1 MGAYWNFLEILII
14 KNMSR
19 FLILT
24 FGILLVL
31 CSCKKADYQKI
42 TDDPELYRVTEKKL
56 NDIILENNFPP
67 VIASRNYAYAN
78 IAAYEVISARDPKK
92 FRSLAGQIKHLTAI
106 PKPAPGVEIDYPFA
120 SLLAFCYVGNAVTFP
135 EGSMDEYVD
144 ALKQKA
150 KDAGMPAGV
159 LDSSVSYSNVVAKH
173 IMKWSKTDHYAQTRS
188 ASKYTVTKKDGLWIP
203 TPPMYSQALEPH
215 WGEIRPLVLDSA
227 SQAAPPP
234 PPLFDMK
241 DKNSQFYKD
250 VLDVKSI
257 GANLTA
263 EQKHIAD
270 FWDDNAFKLNVVGHA
285 TFGTKKFSPGGHWMN
300 IVGIASA
307 TCKADFSSTVCAYT
321 ETSIALFD
329 AFINCWY
336 FKYKYNLVRPETII
350 TKYLDPDWK
359 TYIQTP
365 SFPEYVS
372 GHAVI
377 SAAAA
382 EILTDHFGDNFAY
395 RDTSESEFGIAP
407 RNFRSFREA
416 AKEAGISRV
425 YGGIHYKNSCL
436 IGTQE
441 GRQVGQLV
449 LNKLKMKVK

>member
-1 MGAYWNFLEILII
+1 MNRFLFLII
-14 KNMSR
+14 GS
-19 FLILT
+19 
-24 FGILLVL
+24 ILLFG
-31 CSCKKADYQKI
+31 SCKKPDYQKI
-42 TDDPELYRVTEKKL
+42 IDNPELYRVTEKKL

-78 IAAYEVISARDPKK
+78 IAAYEVISAGDSKK
-92 FRSLAGQIKHLTAI
+92 FRSLAGQIKHLPVI
-106 PKPAPGVEIDYPFA
+106 PVPSTGAKIDYPFA
-120 SLLAFCYVGNAVTFP
+120 ALLAFCYVGNAVTFP

-150 KDAGMPAGV
+150 KDAGMPADV
-159 LDSSVSYSNVVAKH
+159 FDCSVNYSNVVAKH
-173 IMKWSKTDHYAQTRS
+173 IMKWSKTDHYAQTRFS
-188 ASKYTVTKKDGLWIP
+188 SKFTVTKKDGRWIP

-215 WGEIRPLVLDSA
+215 WGEIRPLTLDSA
-227 SQAAPPP
+227 SQVAPPS
-234 PPLFDMK
+234 PPLFSMS

-250 VLDVKSI
+250 VLDVKI
-257 GANLTA
+257 LGANLTK
-263 EQKHIAD
+263 EERQIAD

-300 IVGIASA
+300 IVGIASE
-307 TCKADFSSTVCAYT
+307 TCKADFNSTVCAYT

-329 AFINCWY
+329 AFINCWH
-336 FKYKYNLVRPETII
+336 FKYKYNLVRPETVI

-382 EILTDHFGDNFAY
+382 EILTYQFGDNFAY

-407 RNFRSFREA
+407 RSFRSFREA
-416 AKEAGISRV
+416 AREAGISRV
-425 YGGIHYKNSCL
+425 YGGIHFKNSC
-436 IGTQE
+436 IVGTLE

-449 LNKLKMKVK
+449 LKKLQMKIKKNNM

>member
-1 MGAYWNFLEILII
+1 MN
-14 KNMSR
+14 R
-19 FLILT
+19 FLFWVSGTIIL
-24 FGILLVL
+24 FS
-31 CSCKKADYQKI
+31 SCKKPDYQKVI
-42 TDDPELYRVTEKKL
+42 DDPELYRVTEKKL
-56 NDIILENNFPP
+56 NDIVLENNFPP

-78 IAAYEVISARDPKK
+78 IAAYEVVSAQDPKK
-92 FRSLAGQIKHLTAI
+92 FRSLAGQIRHLPVA

-120 SLLAFCYVGNAVTFP
+120 ALLAFCYVGNAVTFP
-135 EGSMDEYVD
+135 EGSMIEYVD
-144 ALKQKA
+144 SLKQRA
-150 KDAGMPAGV
+150 KDAGMPSDV
-159 LDSSVSYSNVVAKH
+159 FENSVNYSNVVAKH
-173 IMKWSKTDHYAQTRS
+173 IMKWSKTDNYAQTRS
-188 ASKYTVTKKDGLWIP
+188 ASKYTVTKKEGRWIP

-215 WGEIRPLVLDSA
+215 WGEIRPLILDSA
-227 SQAAPPP
+227 AQVAPPP
-234 PPLFDMK
+234 PPLFDMT
-241 DKNSQFYKD
+241 DKNSPFYKD
-250 VLDVKSI
+250 VINVESI
-257 GANLTA
+257 GANLTT
-263 EQKHIAD
+263 EQKEIAD

-300 IVGIASA
+300 IVGIASE

-336 FKYKYNLVRPETII
+336 FKYKYNLVRPETVI

-382 EILTDHFGDNFAY
+382 EILTSQFGDNFAY
-395 RDTSESEFGIAP
+395 RDTSESEFGLAP
-407 RNFRSFREA
+407 RSFKSFREA
-416 AKEAGISRV
+416 AREAGISRV
-425 YGGIHYKNSCL
+425 YGGIHFKNSCEV
-436 IGTQE
+436 GTQE

-449 LNKLKMKVK
+449 LSKLQMKIKKK

>member
-1 MGAYWNFLEILII
+1 MN
-14 KNMSR
+14 R
-19 FLILT
+19 FLLWLSGII
-24 FGILLVL
+24 ILLS
-31 CSCKKADYQKI
+31 SCQKTDYQKI
-42 TDDPELYRVTEKKL
+42 TDNPELYRITEKKL

-78 IAAYEVISARDPKK
+78 IAAYEVISAQDPKK
-92 FRSLAGQIKHLTAI
+92 FRSLAGQIRHLTAT

-144 ALKQKA
+144 ALKKKA
-150 KDAGMPAGV
+150 KDGGMPSDV
-159 LDSSVSYSNVVAKH
+159 FEHSVNYSDVVAKH

-188 ASKYTVTKKDGLWIP
+188 ANKYTVTKKEGRWVP

-215 WGEIRPLVLDSA
+215 WGEIRPLILDSA
-227 SQAAPPP
+227 SQVAPPR

-241 DKNSQFYKD
+241 DINSQFYKD

-257 GANLTA
+257 GTNLTK

-300 IVGIASA
+300 IAGIASE
-307 TCKADFSSTVCAYT
+307 TCKADFSSTVCAYA

-336 FKYKYNLVRPETII
+336 FKYKYNLVRPETVI

-382 EILTDHFGDNFAY
+382 EILTNQFGDNFAY
-395 RDTSESEFGIAP
+395 RDTSETEFGIAP
-407 RNFRSFREA
+407 RSFRSFREA
-416 AKEAGISRV
+416 AMEAGISRV
-425 YGGIHYKNSCL
+425 YGGIHFKNSC
-436 IGTQE
+436 IVGTEE
-441 GRQVGQLV
+441 GKQVGQLV
-449 LNKLKMKVK
+449 LNRLHMKIKLHEK

>member
-1 MGAYWNFLEILII
+1 MNSFLLWLSGII
-14 KNMSR
+14 
-19 FLILT
+19 
-24 FGILLVL
+24 ILLS
-31 CSCKKADYQKI
+31 SCKKTDYQSL
-42 TDDPELYRVTEKKL
+42 TDNPELYRITEKKL

-78 IAAYEVISARDPKK
+78 IAAYEVISAQDPKK
-92 FRSLAGQIKHLTAI
+92 FRSLAGQIRHLTAT
-106 PKPAPGVEIDYPFA
+106 PKPVPGVEIDYPFA

-144 ALKQKA
+144 ALKKKA
-150 KDAGMPAGV
+150 KDGGMPSDV
-159 LDSSVSYSNVVAKH
+159 FEHSVNYSDVVAKH

-188 ASKYTVTKKDGLWIP
+188 ANKYTVTKKEGRWVP

-215 WGEIRPLVLDSA
+215 WGEIRPLILDSA
-227 SQAAPPP
+227 SRVAPPP

-241 DKNSQFYKD
+241 DINSQFYKD
-250 VLDVKSI
+250 VLDVKST
-257 GANLTA
+257 GTNLTK

-300 IVGIASA
+300 IAGIASE
-307 TCKADFSSTVCAYT
+307 TCKADFSSTVCAYA

-336 FKYKYNLVRPETII
+336 FKYKYNLVRPETVI

-382 EILTDHFGDNFAY
+382 EILTDQFGDNFAY
-395 RDTSESEFGIAP
+395 RDTSETEFGIAP
-407 RNFRSFREA
+407 RSFKSFREA
-416 AKEAGISRV
+416 AMEAGISRV
-425 YGGIHYKNSCL
+425 YGGIHFKNSC
-436 IGTQE
+436 IVGTEE
-441 GRQVGQLV
+441 GKQVGQLV
-449 LNKLKMKVK
+449 LNRLHMKIKLREK

>member
-1 MGAYWNFLEILII
+1 MN
-14 KNMSR
+14 R
-19 FLILT
+19 FLLWLSGII
-24 FGILLVL
+24 ILLS
-31 CSCKKADYQKI
+31 SCKKTDYQRI
-42 TDDPELYRVTEKKL
+42 TDNPELYRVTEKKL

-78 IAAYEVISARDPKK
+78 IAAYEVISAQDPKK
-92 FRSLAGQIKHLTAI
+92 FRSLAGQIRHLTAT

-144 ALKQKA
+144 ALKKKA
-150 KDAGMPAGV
+150 KDGGMPSDV
-159 LDSSVSYSNVVAKH
+159 FEHSVNYSDVVAKH

-188 ASKYTVTKKDGLWIP
+188 ANKYTVTKKEGRWVP

-215 WGEIRPLVLDSA
+215 WGEIRPLILDSA
-227 SQAAPPP
+227 SQVAPPP

-241 DKNSQFYKD
+241 DINNQFYKD

-257 GANLTA
+257 GANLTK

-300 IVGIASA
+300 IAGIASER
-307 TCKADFSSTVCAYT
+307 CKADFSSTVCAYA

-336 FKYKYNLVRPETII
+336 FKYKYNLVRPETVI

-382 EILTDHFGDNFAY
+382 EILTDQFGDNFAY
-395 RDTSESEFGIAP
+395 RDTSETEFGIAP
-407 RNFRSFREA
+407 RSFKSFREA
-416 AKEAGISRV
+416 AMEAGISRV
-425 YGGIHYKNSCL
+425 YGGIHFKNSC
-436 IGTQE
+436 IVGTQE
-441 GRQVGQLV
+441 GKQVGQLV
-449 LNKLKMKVK
+449 LNRLHMKIKLHEKEFVSQ

>member
-1 MGAYWNFLEILII
+1 MN
-14 KNMSR
+14 R
-19 FLILT
+19 FLLWLSGII
-24 FGILLVL
+24 ILLS
-31 CSCKKADYQKI
+31 SCQKTDYQRI
-42 TDDPELYRVTEKKL
+42 TDNPELYRITEKKL

-78 IAAYEVISARDPKK
+78 IAAYEVISAQDPKK
-92 FRSLAGQIKHLTAI
+92 FRSLAGQIRHLTAT

-144 ALKQKA
+144 ALKKKA
-150 KDAGMPAGV
+150 KDGGMPSDV
-159 LDSSVSYSNVVAKH
+159 FEHSVDYSNEVAKH

-188 ASKYTVTKKDGLWIP
+188 ANKYTVTKKEGRWVP

-215 WGEIRPLVLDSA
+215 WGEIRPLILDSA
-227 SQAAPPP
+227 SQVAPPP

-241 DKNSQFYKD
+241 DINSQFYKD
-250 VLDVKSI
+250 VLDVKFI
-257 GANLTA
+257 GTNLTK

-300 IVGIASA
+300 IVGIASE
-307 TCKADFSSTVCAYT
+307 TCKADFSSTVCAYA

-336 FKYKYNLVRPETII
+336 FKYKYNLVRPETVI
-350 TKYLDPDWK
+350 TRYLDPDWK

-382 EILTDHFGDNFAY
+382 EILTNQFGDNFAY
-395 RDTSESEFGIAP
+395 QDTSETEFGIAP
-407 RNFRSFREA
+407 RSFRSFREA
-416 AKEAGISRV
+416 AMEAGISRV
-425 YGGIHYKNSCL
+425 YGGIHFKNSC
-436 IGTQE
+436 IVGTEE
-441 GRQVGQLV
+441 GKQVGQLV
-449 LNKLKMKVK
+449 LSRLRMKIKLYEK